1 MSSVMAKREIERS
14 LSEYEA
20 KRKGLL
26 EENPEFARWLREE
39 YVPIAG
45 GWMY

>member
-1 MSSVMAKREIERS
+1 MPADANVAMNRWLLRYKEANHDLM
-14 LSEYEA
+14 LS
-20 KRKGLL
+20 
-26 EENPEFARWLREE
+26 NPEFARWLDEE

>member
-1 MSSVMAKREIERS
+1 VIA
-14 LSEYEA
+14 EA
-20 KRKGLL
+20 AMQC
-26 EENPEFARWLREE
+26 EADDYATWLREE